1 MTKNTSEKKLDQDT
15 PFTSSA
21 PSKGETPVPASARST
36 SGMIPGLTS
45 TLVAGRDVRGFRLT
59 PPMFDVRGWDAML
72 DNGIKLGTV
81 DRIMLDIVSKTPRY
95 LAIKPTDRTG
105 HLLVPI
111 GFGRLEQAARQ
122 VVLNGLSPDALQKL
136 PILTSE
142 GVTTAFER
150 QCPAVTGSQS
160 RRLPCCTA
168 VSHLISLYDPDAV
181 GKPNPA
187 AMVLRPEPGIGRRIC
202 ASSRSSWA
210 ARPGVRR

>member
-150 QCPAVTGSQS
+150 QVFSAVTGSQVS
-160 RRLPCCTA
+160 AVALP
-168 VSHLISLYDPDAV
+168 HLYADPLYDPMRLFQ
-181 GKPNPA
+181 PPA
-187 AMVLRPEPGIGRRIC
+187 ATVLS
-202 ASSRSSWA
+202 A
-210 ARPGVRR
+210 